1 MPYTPEQ
8 KQEAEDL
15 NLISQGLILLLE
27 KVKLNKSIID
37 LEGNKTEDTEN
48 IKLYY
53 NRTMLRIETLKLQTI
68 TKLVNLG

>member
-1 MPYTPEQ
+1 MPFTPEQ

-15 NLISQGLILLLE
+15 NLISQALILLLE

-48 IKLYY
+48 IKIYY
-53 NRTMLRIETLKLQTI
+53 NRTMLRIETLKLATI
-68 TKLVNLG
+68 TKLINLG